1 MTKEQLELCKEIWER
16 LSDAQKTDT
25 YWKRPGTRWIPGIP
39 NIPIFDEGWCEN
51 WLLDTGDIEICNLKS
66 RHKIEVTY
74 HYGKQPIRE
83 EADDL
88 LTALL
93 KLVLQ
98 VMKEE

>member
-1 MTKEQLELCKEIWER
+1 MNKEQLELMREIGNR
-16 LSDAQKTDT
+16 LPSND
-25 YWKRPGTRWIPGIP
+25 YHYLMWCPGADKIPGY
-39 NIPIFDEGWCEN
+39 PILDEGWCEN
-51 WLLDTGDIEICNLKS
+51 WLLDTGDLEICNLKS
-66 RHKIEVTY
+66 RHKIEATY

-98 VMKEE
+98 VMKEGK